1 MLGKD
6 NRPFLVGH
14 PDYKITQVPARDATP
29 HGGIKRSNKFPNC
42 SYFTNWKS
50 VDDKI
55 TWDVEV
61 GKAGKYAVDVYYTCA
76 ENDAIDA

>member
-14 PDYKITQVPARDATP
+14 PDYKFTQVPARDATP

-42 SYFTNWKS
+42 SHFTDWGKL
-50 VDDKI
+50 DDKI
-55 TWDVEV
+55 TWEIEV
-61 GKAGKYAVDVYYTCA
+61 VGAGEFEVALY
-76 ENDAIDA
+76 